1 MTRHSHHLGQDSG
14 LGCGKAKFR
23 SPFHFYIRRK
33 KWILKKVRTQIRL
46 QNVEQNTFERI
57 AENIFIL
64 SFTSQFLILEID
76 VFQDKSLLYCQHSLL
91 YLLHIGRYSFSKLS
105 YTDHTSN
112 YKIHFLL
119 ILLQHIECKIM
130 FGQKNIVT
138 LCVNFYFFLLIL
150 QQRTNN
156 YFYADRL
163 QFHTNIPISLLKVD
177 EIIFFRNTAQTVF

>member
-1 MTRHSHHLGQDSG
+1 MTYFTEHQLSSRTFWLKKLYRLEIGVWLNVIRIPSFLCISFDSHFFSTDSHR
-14 LGCGKAKFR
+14 GKCTRYDKTF
-23 SPFHFYIRRK
+23 SPFRPRQWFRMWKSQVQISFPLLYQT
-33 KWILKKVRTQIRL
+33 KKVDSKKSQDTNQTTKCRT
-46 QNVEQNTFERI
+46 EHKWFCTFERI

-119 ILLQHIECKIM
+119 ILL
-130 FGQKNIVT
+130 
-138 LCVNFYFFLLIL
+138 
-150 QQRTNN
+150 
-156 YFYADRL
+156 
-163 QFHTNIPISLLKVD
+163 
-177 EIIFFRNTAQTVF
+177 